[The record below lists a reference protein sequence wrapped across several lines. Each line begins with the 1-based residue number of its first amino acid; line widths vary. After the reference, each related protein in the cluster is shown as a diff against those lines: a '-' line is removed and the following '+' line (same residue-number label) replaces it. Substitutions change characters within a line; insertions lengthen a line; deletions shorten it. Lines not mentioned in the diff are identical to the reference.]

1 MPKLIQGSNQH
12 KKRVKCPPCN
22 GSGKI
27 NQKSCSNC
35 NGRTFK
41 ESTIN
46 KKIVAKK
53 KAIKEVNEELI
64 KITDNFN
71 NKLKIINKM
80 KSFG

>member
-1 MPKLIQGSNQH
+1 MPQLIHGSNQH
-12 KKRVKCPPCN
+12 KKRVKCSPCK
-22 GSGKI
+22 GTGRIK
-27 NQKSCSNC
+27 KKTCGTC

-53 KAIKEVNEELI
+53 KAIKEVNEELE
-64 KITDNFN
+64 KITNNFN

-80 KSFG
+80 KSFT